1 MPVEKP
7 EEGIG
12 KIGLWKKHLEGVWEI
27 GPWRRLG
34 KGSGKYAWGET

>member
-1 MPVEKP
+1 MEKP

-12 KIGLWKKHLEGVWEI
+12 KIGLWKKQLEGVWEI